1 MGSVH
6 LPASLGAGGGSPP
19 QPGESARGEGPHGA
33 RRHPEPCSG
42 SHPAKTNARRG
53 VTAAPG
59 QSELE
64 RGTPASRVL
73 RGFPRFARFSRNGA
87 ISGCIFA
94 GPLPT
99 PAAAAGFPGSPSSSK
114 GPASED
120 DNKERRALPSLN
132 GTYTQAWASRGGRRW
147 NYTRTKAFW
156 LTRPQRQPG

>member
-1 MGSVH
+1 MGSAH
-6 LPASLGAGGGSPP
+6 LPASLGGGGSPP
-19 QPGESARGEGPHGA
+19 QRGESARGAGPHGA
-33 RRHPEPCSG
+33 RRHPEPCSA
-42 SHPAKTNARRG
+42 SRPANQHAPG

-73 RGFPRFARFSRNGA
+73 RGFPLPARFFHNGA
-87 ISGCIFA
+87 ISGCIFE

-99 PAAAAGFPGSPSSSK
+99 SAAAAGFPGFPSSSK

-120 DNKERRALPSLN
+120 NNKERRALPSLN
-132 GTYTQAWASRGGRRW
+132 GTYTQAWASKGGRRCW

-156 LTRPQRQPG
+156 LTRPERQPG